1 MKYHYGF
8 VGEAGAGEEVQIKT
22 KKGWGDRNGDCRGE
36 LEETGRLSW
45 VGPCRAG
52 GWV

>member
-1 MKYHYGF
+1 MQVTVWKP
-8 VGEAGAGEEVQIKT
+8 
-22 KKGWGDRNGDCRGE
+22 KGWRDRNGDCQGE